1 MIKPTDTNH
10 KNTGTDNG
18 KLINFKQ
25 ADNAKN

>member
-18 KLINFKQ
+18 KLITF
-25 ADNAKN
+25 AKVDGEFT